1 MKKYKII
8 SFLVLISIIA
18 SYIILPMDAQA
29 SANTLAEFRAEVEKY
44 TADLQAKQDKVAKN
58 DKEVAEIKA
67 RIAEI
72 EAELDK
78 IVEEIGTLQ
87 TEIDQSNQEIK
98 EKSEESKKI
107 IEYYQMA
114 NGENVY
120 LEYAFGATSI
130 TDMIYRMS
138 VVEQLTEYNDNI
150 MKELEELIE
159 KNKKQQTELKEKQD
173 SLGDLQEELSSEQER
188 IEDENAK
195 IRVGM
200 PTIEEQIKAAKA
212 NVKYY
217 KDLGCG
223 ANEDIQA
230 CQYRIQQSSGSGG
243 GSVPSANGF
252 FRPME
257 YGYVTQY
264 FGNNGHLGID
274 LGSSNKSITIYP
286 IATGQLFF
294 AGYDNAGAYI
304 VILRHNVGG
313 RYIYATY
320 AHMRSFSS
328 AIAPYVNGS
337 YGTSA
342 SINGPII
349 SSSTPIGNMGS
360 TGNSSGPHLHLE
372 ISTCSWHK
380 GGGCLSYNQY
390 VSRVQ
395 NPRNY
400 VNIPSSW
407 NNR

>member
-1 MKKYKII
+1 MKKTVYII
-8 SFLVLISIIA
+8 IIA
-18 SYIILPMDAQA
+18 VVICSLIALPINTGAKTISQFEKE
-29 SANTLAEFRAEVEKY
+29 ANELTKELEEKKSR
-44 TADLQAKQDKVAKN
+44 LAKN
-58 DKEVAEIKA
+58 EQEVKEIKQ
-67 RIAEI
+67 RISEI
-72 EAELDK
+72 EAEIKQAEEDISTLEDE
-78 IVEEIGTLQ
+78 IVK
-87 TEIDQSNQEIK
+87 SNEEIK

>member
-1 MKKYKII
+1 M
-8 SFLVLISIIA
+8 
-18 SYIILPMDAQA
+18 
-29 SANTLAEFRAEVEKY
+29 
-44 TADLQAKQDKVAKN
+44 
-58 DKEVAEIKA
+58 IK
-67 RIAEI
+67 
-72 EAELDK
+72 D
-78 IVEEIGTLQ
+78 
-87 TEIDQSNQEIK
+87 
-98 EKSEESKKI
+98 
-107 IEYYQMA
+107 
-114 NGENVY
+114 
-120 LEYAFGATSI
+120 
-130 TDMIYRMS
+130 
-138 VVEQLTEYNDNI
+138 
-150 MKELEELIE
+150 
-159 KNKKQQTELKEKQD
+159 
-173 SLGDLQEELSSEQER
+173 
-188 IEDENAK
+188 
-195 IRVGM
+195 
-200 PTIEEQIKAAKA
+200 
-212 NVKYY
+212 
-217 KDLGCG
+217 
-223 ANEDIQA
+223 
-230 CQYRIQQSSGSGG
+230 
-243 GSVPSANGF
+243 F
-252 FRPME
+252 F
-257 YGYVTQY
+257 VQ
-264 FGNNGHLGID
+264 
-274 LGSSNKSITIYP
+274 
-286 IATGQLFF
+286 FF